1 MELAIDTSTNIA
13 GVALS
18 ENGKVLI
25 DFTWHTEQ
33 NHTVELVPKVI
44 YILGLQKADIH
55 DMKAIVVAKG
65 PGSFNGLRVGI
76 ATAKGL
82 AFALSIPLVAIST
95 LEIIAFHHA
104 ELGLPVCPIMNAGR
118 GEIATALFQ
127 ARNGKWDRVVSEHIT
142 TIDQLCSEIK
152 DQTVLCGE
160 INTEMSMHLRKELG
174 DKASFP
180 EESSMLRRISCL
192 SELGWRRIESGDF
205 DDIHTVQ
212 PLYLKRPAITIPK
225 KRRHDAM
232 SNMRSRVQ

>member
-18 ENGKVLI
+18 EKGKALV

-44 YILGLQKADIH
+44 YTLELQKADIH

-65 PGSFNGLRVGI
+65 PGSFNGLRVGL

-95 LEIIAFHHA
+95 LELISFHHA

-127 ARNGKWDRVVSEHIT
+127 DRNSNWARVASEHIT

-152 DQTVLCGE
+152 NQAVFCGE
-160 INTEMSMHLRKELG
+160 IDTEMSVYLRKKLG
-174 DKASFP
+174 DKVLFP
-180 EESSMLRRISCL
+180 EGSSMLRRIGCL

-205 DDIHTVQ
+205 DNIHTVQ

-232 SNMRSRVQ
+232 SNMRPRVQ